1 MVSRS
6 LTSLQMEKRRKPGA
20 IGPFPC
26 GPRAEMQV
34 AGPELAG
41 DRLTGHLLWSLASL
55 GLICLSGS
63 QQGGRED
70 GGWVY
75 RAEGTHQRIG
85 KGTE

>member
-6 LTSLQMEKRRKPGA
+6 LTSLQMEKGRKPGA
-20 IGPFPC
+20 IGAFPC

-34 AGPELAG
+34 AGPKLAG
-41 DRLTGHLLWSLASL
+41 DRLTGLWSLASL
-55 GLICLSGS
+55 RLISLSGS